1 MVILVPVALYFY
13 LCSSDAPR
21 YEYDF
26 VTTGAVSASIAT
38 SGTLKPGLM
47 VSVGAEVSGKLLEV
61 TVDFNDRVKLGQ
73 RLAVIDPSDVE
84 AQIGSLEAQRERSE
98 AERLQAEADL
108 ITAKA
113 ELLNAEQ
120 GLQRS
125 MQLQGGGYASN
136 QTLDEARMRKTQA
149 EAAVL
154 RAESSLK
161 IAAAN
166 IRSAEA
172 SLARAKVDLK
182 RTIIISPVDGSVIN
196 RAVEPGQTLTSGFQT
211 PLLFEIASDA
221 EALVLEARIDEA
233 DIGGV
238 AADQPVS
245 FTVDAYPDISF
256 TGRVKMV
263 RRSPVVND
271 GITTYPVIIDVSE
284 MDDRLYPGMT
294 AMVSITAKSRDD
306 VLRVPNR
313 ALNFDPMPAK
323 DEDGGKIAVRFVN
336 PEEAERIKR
345 SSAMRDQ
352 IRKGKGDGG
361 NILWV
366 QRGTSAEE
374 LTPITV
380 KTGLRGDQF
389 TEILDSDIRPGDRIA
404 IGFLGQK

>member
-1 MVILVPVALYFY
+1 M
-13 LCSSDAPR
+13 
-21 YEYDF
+21 
-26 VTTGAVSASIAT
+26 
-38 SGTLKPGLM
+38 
-47 VSVGAEVSGKLLEV
+47 
-61 TVDFNDRVKLGQ
+61 
-73 RLAVIDPSDVE
+73 
-84 AQIGSLEAQRERSE
+84 
-98 AERLQAEADL
+98 
-108 ITAKA
+108 
-113 ELLNAEQ
+113 
-120 GLQRS
+120 
-125 MQLQGGGYASN
+125 
-136 QTLDEARMRKTQA
+136 
-149 EAAVL
+149 
-154 RAESSLK
+154 
-161 IAAAN
+161 AAAN

-182 RTIIISPVDGSVIN
+182 RTIIISPVDGTVIN

-256 TGRVKMV
+256 SGRVKMV

-294 AMVSITAKSRDD
+294 AMVSIIAKSRDD
-306 VLRVPNR
+306 VIRVPNR

-323 DEDGGKIAVRFVN
+323 DEDSGKIAVRFVN

-366 QRGTSAEE
+366 QQGTSAEE

-389 TEILDSDIRPGDRIA
+389 TEILDSGIRPGDRIA